1 MADDDFFAPPP
12 FKAHDGHERLRRE
25 LREAGLHDKGGVFE
39 WRGLP
44 VARAVLDGPH
54 AINVA
59 LAKVP
64 ARSPQWLNRTLR
76 NSAEL
81 RDWLAQTK
89 KHLAQW
95 SDRDE

>member
-1 MADDDFFAPPP
+1 MAEDFFAPPP

-25 LREAGLHDKGGVFE
+25 LREAGLSDKGGVFE
-39 WRGLP
+39 RRGLP

-59 LAKVP
+59 LAKLP
-64 ARSPQWLNRTLR
+64 ARSPQWLNRTLH

-81 RDWLAQTK
+81 RDWLAQAK

-95 SDRDE
+95 NDRDD